1 MKIIKD
7 MIQGSAEWIQYR
19 RCHIGASDSSTIMG
33 INPWKTKLMLWE
45 EKVLGWEMEMTE
57 KMREGT
63 RLEPEARQAY
73 IDLTGKHV
81 EPMVLESLEYP
92 FLSSSMDGMT
102 LDMSNAVEI
111 KCGASS
117 HRLALKGE
125 ISGIYFPQLQH
136 QMMICGLNCIDYFSY
151 DGKNNVLL
159 TQDID
164 TEFVKRMLEKE
175 LEFWDCVQS
184 GTPPKD

>member
-73 IDLTGKHV
+73 MDLTGKHV

-92 FLSSSMDGMT
+92 FLSASMDGMT
-102 LDMSNAVEI
+102 LDMSHAVEI

-117 HRLALKGE
+117 HRLALKGD
-125 ISGIYFPQLQH
+125 IPCYYRCQMTH
-136 QMMICGLNCIDYFSY
+136 QAYITGLDSIDYFSY
-151 DGKNNVLL
+151 DGKNNILMTYYVEPES
-159 TQDID
+159 I
-164 TEFVKRMLEKE
+164 KIIIEKE